1 MTSADEKSPEDE
13 APEEVRPINAGNE
26 APPRPDK
33 ARQPR
38 GKKPD
43 SNEPDETKA
52 KNRATEEKKSRR
64 QEPDALASGP
74 TGIAGSDLERRAASR
89 LVEELESRGREARI
103 QEVRIPAPESATI
116 TLHALITVA
125 GSLAGLKWPAIGASI
140 CLVAAFSFYAERGL
154 GVRLLG
160 KFIPGRR
167 TNNVLSPPPG
177 PAWEEVDVILTAGYD
192 VPDSYPTGEWLAR
205 RFSGRLT
212 TDRILFYGG
221 MIGTF
226 AALMLRAVEI
236 EDTALSIFQSIT
248 TAIPLLVIA
257 AQVDRILAGTPVA
270 TQDDLASARDVMA
283 AAREADVESEGD
295 SGVAVCL
302 FGAGSSSAG
311 GAAAFFSNTR
321 LNLKDGCAL
330 VNMVRGA
337 RGTAPEVTGSEGDLM
352 PTRMSPELAEQSPL
366 KPKMVAL
373 RAQTAATI
381 ARRSGLRATTV
392 VGRGESGVDVVLDAA
407 DDALP
412 DGEEKT

>member
-1 MTSADEKSPEDE
+1 M
-13 APEEVRPINAGNE
+13 
-26 APPRPDK
+26 
-33 ARQPR
+33 
-38 GKKPD
+38 
-43 SNEPDETKA
+43 
-52 KNRATEEKKSRR
+52 
-64 QEPDALASGP
+64 
-74 TGIAGSDLERRAASR
+74 
-89 LVEELESRGREARI
+89 
-103 QEVRIPAPESATI
+103 
-116 TLHALITVA
+116 
-125 GSLAGLKWPAIGASI
+125 
-140 CLVAAFSFYAERGL
+140 
-154 GVRLLG
+154 
-160 KFIPGRR
+160 
-167 TNNVLSPPPG
+167 
-177 PAWEEVDVILTAGYD
+177 
-192 VPDSYPTGEWLAR
+192 
-205 RFSGRLT
+205 
-212 TDRILFYGG
+212 
-221 MIGTF
+221 
-226 AALMLRAVEI
+226 
-236 EDTALSIFQSIT
+236 
-248 TAIPLLVIA
+248 IA